1 MVYIGYF
8 DATLRIRDSVKLFAS
23 TGSSILNEKEKNPQ
37 FEIKVSFSWAEVYPF
52 YPAQEMP
59 RHFLHTLR
67 YIASF

>member
-37 FEIKVSFSWAEVYPF
+37 FEIKVSFS
-52 YPAQEMP
+52 
-59 RHFLHTLR
+59 
-67 YIASF
+67 